1 MKLSDASLRQ
11 IEAAHP
17 ARSTWLA
24 ANAGSGKTRV
34 LTDRVARL
42 LLDGVMPQNILCL
55 TYTKAAASEMQNRLF
70 RRLGRWT
77 MLDNAELIDEL
88 QELGIERSLDADD
101 IDRARTLFARA
112 VEAPGGL
119 KIQTIHSFCASI
131 LRRFPLEAGVNPQF
145 VEIDER
151 AQKLLLDEVVEAI
164 ADGAEQSSFDGIAQ
178 YFTGM
183 ELQDVLRAILDLAHL
198 FEDMTTQD
206 DIWSGFDLAPSYR
219 DEDLTTDCFLPGDA
233 KIVFDLRAVLLTK
246 AGNDFKAGV
255 NLQAIKGSGLT
266 AADLPVLE
274 FVFLTKSGAEP
285 FTAKIGK
292 FPTKKTQPELP
303 FMTQLEALMMRVEG
317 GRQRRLALR
326 SAQRTK
332 ALYDF
337 ATEFLQS
344 YHDRKQTRGFLDFN
358 DLILRTRTLLL
369 DERVASWV
377 LFRLDGGIDHI
388 LVDEAQDTSPAQWD
402 VIRLLAQEFTSGQGA
417 RANVQR
423 TIFVVG
429 DKKQSIYSFQ
439 GADPEGFDRMRDQFA
454 AQLLEIGQPFQST
467 TLDYSFRSSPAILG
481 LVDQVFADRIG
492 LGSQSEHLAYKSEL
506 PGRVDVWPVF
516 EKAEKA
522 EIRHWTDPV
531 DEVSTDHQDKQ
542 LADALAGHIQD
553 LIETETLTQLDQKG
567 VPFRRKITAGDFLIL
582 VQGRQKLLFREIHR
596 ACKEVGLPIAGA
608 DRLKVAAEL
617 AVQDIRSLLAFLAL
631 PEDNLS
637 LAEALKSPLF
647 GWTEQDMFNLAQGRD
662 SPFLW
667 RSLQNRKTDF
677 PETLRRL
684 TELRNLADFK
694 RPFEL
699 IEHILTSQDGRS
711 ALLGQLGHEAAEG
724 IDALVSQSLAYE
736 RGSVPSLTGFLVWLD
751 TDDLEIKR
759 QMDSVGDKIRV
770 MTVHGAKGL
779 EAPIVILPDTA
790 ARKAPKIRDVID
802 HRGLAV
808 WKPNSKFIP
817 DVITPT
823 LDALQSRQLEER
835 DRLLYVAL
843 TRAESWLIVMGS
855 GYIKEG
861 HDCWYNAI
869 HAAALTKKAAPLIT
883 AAGVGLRYEPIPWLV
898 GELKGVNTTTR
909 DACMVPDWVTPS
921 TTAQIWPIAPRAP
934 SELGGEKVVSGGL
947 AQSNPDALRL
957 GTAVHLLLEVLPNTK
972 QSTWSGVIARL
983 IDADIFAAALRE
995 ATGLLAN
1002 PDLAHIFSPE
1012 SLAEVDITAH
1022 LPELG
1027 GDAIQGS
1034 IDRLIISAQKVL
1046 AVDFKTN
1053 QVVPATPDQVPE
1065 SILRQMG
1072 AYASA
1077 LSQVFPDH
1085 EIETAVLW
1093 TKSQYLMQLPHHL
1106 VISSLQNTPS
1116 A

>member
-164 ADGAEQSSFDGIAQ
+164 ADGPEQSSFDGIAQ

-219 DEDLTTDCFLPGDA
+219 DEDLATDCFLPGDA

-266 AADLPVLE
+266 VADLPVLE
-274 FVFLTKSGAEP
+274 SVFLTKSGAEP

-303 FMTQLEALMMRVEG
+303 FMIQLEALMMRVEG

-337 ATEFLQS
+337 ATEFLES

-506 PGRVDVWPVF
+506 RGRVDVWPVF

-567 VPFRRKITAGDFLIL
+567 VPFHRKITAGDFLIL

-751 TDDLEIKR
+751 ADDLEIKR
-759 QMDSVGDKIRV
+759 QMDSVGNKIRV

-790 ARKAPKIRDVID
+790 ARKAPKTRDVID

-869 HAAALTKKAAPLIT
+869 HAAALTKEAAPLIT
-883 AAGVGLRYEPIPWLV
+883 AAGVGLRYEPIPWLA

-921 TTAQIWPIAPRAP
+921 TTAQIWPIVPRAP

-972 QSTWSGVIARL
+972 QSTWSGVTARL

-995 ATGLLAN
+995 ATGLLAH

-1034 IDRLIISAQKVL
+1034 IDRLIISGRRVL

-1053 QVVPATPDQVPE
+1053 QVVPATPNQVPE

-1093 TKSQYLMQLPHHL
+1093 TKSQYLMPLPHHL